1 MIVISDDEEES
12 SSFDQ
17 DADLNSMPFEEL
29 MDFIK
34 KQVSRNYRYY
44 EKKIESYQKEVEELQ
59 KKLAKYED

>member
-44 EKKIESYQKEVEELQ
+44 EKKIESYQKEVEEL
-59 KKLAKYED
+59 KKRLGKYED